1 MNELSIF
8 EILGPIMIGP
18 SSSHTAGAAKLAKIA
33 KSIAGKYIM
42 KVTFKLHGSFAETY
56 QGHGTDRAL
65 LAGILGLSASDSRIR
80 DAFELAE
87 RSNLEYHFE
96 KADLGFV
103 HPNTVLFELTLVDG
117 SQVSIMGA
125 SIGGGAIEVTR
136 INNVEVMVR
145 GENPTL
151 IIKHIDR
158 PGMIE
163 MIAKNIA
170 VNIATMQVKRN
181 KRGELATTVLELDQ
195 LPTKEMIKH
204 IKSLEDVE
212 QVILVKKSV

>member
-1 MNELSIF
+1 
-8 EILGPIMIGP
+8 
-18 SSSHTAGAAKLAKIA
+18 
-33 KSIAGKYIM
+33 
-42 KVTFKLHGSFAETY
+42 
-56 QGHGTDRAL
+56 
-65 LAGILGLSASDSRIR
+65 
-80 DAFELAE
+80 
-87 RSNLEYHFE
+87 
-96 KADLGFV
+96 
-103 HPNTVLFELTLVDG
+103 
-117 SQVSIMGA
+117 
-125 SIGGGAIEVTR
+125 
-136 INNVEVMVR
+136 MVR